1 LPTEGTSTPVHDY
14 FDILGVSPGACAQ
27 EIRRARR
34 RRAALSHPDVQDG
47 DTRAPA
53 AAILTA
59 AAPAGHAD
67 VAIDFVDMAAI
78 VDRMQ
83 AAFFART

>member
-1 LPTEGTSTPVHDY
+1 MHDY

-27 EIRRARR
+27 EIRRARS
-34 RRAALSHPDVQDG
+34 RRAVLSHPDVQDG
-47 DTRAPA
+47 ETRTATA
-53 AAILTA
+53 TAVLAA
-59 AAPAGHAD
+59 AAPVGAAD

>member
-1 LPTEGTSTPVHDY
+1 MHDY

-34 RRAALSHPDVQDG
+34 RRARVSHPDVQDG
-47 DTRAPA
+47 DTRTA
-53 AAILTA
+53 TA
-59 AAPAGHAD
+59 AAVSTAKASAGHGD

-83 AAFFART
+83 AAFFSRT